1 MVQIRRASCMDVS
14 NTVDVTDPA
23 AVSAAVQAILRK
35 RFPQYDFSSV
45 DVLVSDFSRLYGG
58 TFPGFRACELPYHD
72 SQHVLDVTLA
82 MARLLDGH
90 EATPGEAGPLGPD
103 LALAGIA
110 AALFHDSGYIRRVRD
125 NRNKNGA
132 AYTRIHVERGAR
144 FLAEYLPGVGLQ
156 DLVGVCTRI
165 IFFTSYS
172 TDPRNLPVAS
182 DQERCLGA
190 LLGTADLIAQMADVE
205 YLRKCRDHLY
215 EEFEIGGI
223 AGERGDGFHNGTVFR
238 SPDHLLE
245 TTPEFIRN
253 TIEVRL
259 EGQFAG
265 AHRYAAGFFGGS
277 NLYMDAILD
286 NCHRLQALLSGDT
299 RVLTSTSLS

>member
-23 AVSAAVQAILRK
+23 AVSSAVQTILQK
-35 RFPQYDFSSV
+35 RFVHYDFSLV

-90 EATPGEAGPLGPD
+90 EAAPEDEGPLGPD

-110 AALFHDSGYIRRVRD
+110 AALFHDSGYIRRIRD

-132 AYTRIHVERGAR
+132 AYTRIHVQRGAR
-144 FLAEYLPGVGLQ
+144 FLADYLPEVGLQ

-165 IFFTSYS
+165 IYFTGYH
-172 TDPRNLPVAS
+172 TDPRNLPVANE
-182 DQERCLGA
+182 QERCLGA

-205 YLRKCRDHLY
+205 YVRKCRDHLY
-215 EEFEIGGI
+215 QEFEIGGI
-223 AGERGDGFHNGTVFR
+223 AGESGDGLEDGTIIR
-238 SPDHLLE
+238 SAAHLLE
-245 TTPEFIRN
+245 TTPGFIRN

-265 AHRYAAGFFGGS
+265 AHRYAARCFGGS

-299 RVLTSTSLS
+299 SVLTSARLP

>member
-1 MVQIRRASCMDVS
+1 MVHIRRASCMDVS

-23 AVSAAVQAILRK
+23 AVSSAVQAILRK

-45 DVLVSDFSRLYGG
+45 DLLVSDFARLYGG
-58 TFPGFRACELPYHD
+58 SFPGFRACELPYHD

-90 EATPGEAGPLGPD
+90 EAAPGEAGPLGPD

-132 AYTRIHVERGAR
+132 AYTRIHVRRGAR
-144 FLAEYLPGVGLQ
+144 FIADYLPGVGLQ

-165 IFFTSYS
+165 IYFTSYH

-182 DQERCLGA
+182 EQERCLGT

-205 YLRKCRDHLY
+205 YLRKCRDHLF
-215 EEFEIGGI
+215 EEFQVGGI
-223 AGERGDGFHNGTVFR
+223 AGASEDSVDDGTVFL

-259 EGQFAG
+259 DGQLGG
-265 AHRYAAGFFGGS
+265 AHRYAARFFGGS

-286 NCHRLQALLSGDT
+286 NCGRLQALLSGDN
-299 RVLTSTSLS
+299 RVLTSASLP

>member
-1 MVQIRRASCMDVS
+1 MVQILRASCMDVS

-23 AVSAAVQAILRK
+23 AVSSAVQAILRK
-35 RFPQYDFSSV
+35 RFAQYDFSSV
-45 DVLVSDFSRLYGG
+45 DILVSDFARLYSG

-90 EATPGEAGPLGPD
+90 EAAPGEEGPLGPD

-132 AYTRIHVERGAR
+132 AYTRTHVRRGAR
-144 FLAEYLPGVGLQ
+144 FIADYLPEVGLQ

-165 IFFTSYS
+165 IYFTGYH

-182 DQERCLGA
+182 EQERCLGT

-215 EEFEIGGI
+215 EEFKIGGI
-223 AGERGDGFHNGTVFR
+223 AGERGDDVDDGTVFR
-238 SPDHLLE
+238 SPDHLLA

-259 EGQFAG
+259 DGQFG
-265 AHRYAAGFFGGS
+265 GVHRYAARFFGGS

-286 NCHRLQALLSGDT
+286 NCCRIEALLSGEN
-299 RVLTSTSLS
+299 RVLTSASLP

>member
-1 MVQIRRASCMDVS
+1 MLQIQRASCMDVS

-23 AVSAAVQAILRK
+23 AVSAEVQAILRK

-165 IFFTSYS
+165 IYFTSYS

-182 DQERCLGA
+182 EQERCLGA

-245 TTPEFIRN
+245 TTPEFIRT

-265 AHRYAAGFFGGS
+265 AHRYAAGFFGGT

-286 NCHRLQALLSGDT
+286 NCRRLQAMLSADT
-299 RVLTSTSLS
+299 RVLTSARLS

>member
-1 MVQIRRASCMDVS
+1 
-14 NTVDVTDPA
+14 
-23 AVSAAVQAILRK
+23 
-35 RFPQYDFSSV
+35 
-45 DVLVSDFSRLYGG
+45 
-58 TFPGFRACELPYHD
+58 
-72 SQHVLDVTLA
+72 VLDVTLA

-110 AALFHDSGYIRRVRD
+110 AALFHDSGYIRRIRD

-132 AYTRIHVERGAR
+132 AYTRIHVARGAR
-144 FLAEYLPGVGLQ
+144 FIADYLPEVGLQ

-165 IFFTSYS
+165 IQFTGYHI
-172 TDPRNLPVAS
+172 DPRNLPVAS

-190 LLGTADLIAQMADVE
+190 LLGTADLIAQMADVD
-205 YLRKCRDHLY
+205 YVRKCRDHLY

-223 AGERGDGFHNGTVFR
+223 AGERGDGFHDGTVFR

-245 TTPEFIRN
+245 TTPDFIRN

-259 EGQFAG
+259 DGQFG
-265 AHRYAAGFFGGS
+265 GVYRYAAGFFGGS
-277 NLYMDAILD
+277 NLYMEAIAD
-286 NCHRLQALLSGDT
+286 NCRRLQALLSGDS
-299 RVLTSTSLS
+299 RVLTSASLP